1 MADKVETEILTEM
14 TYTDRENN
22 LLQYIY
28 EIKKKHSKTIRQLE
42 ESSRV
47 KNEKI
52 KNLKKTNN
60 DLFERNLRRKFALS
74 EKHKKEDTD
83 DR

>member
-1 MADKVETEILTEM
+1 MADKVEAEILTEM

-28 EIKKKHSKTIRQLE
+28 EIKRKYVKTIRQLE
-42 ESSRV
+42 ESNRV

-74 EKHKKEDTD
+74 KKNKKD
-83 DR
+83 DNNDR